1 MPCLPPVTEQWIPVC
16 PSWFRSQASWLLPS
30 PSWPCQAPL
39 LCSRCTVF
47 LSAAALSI
55 HRPVALS
62 VGWDPC
68 RQAGPLSLPVSPGD
82 VCGTIF
88 GGVDL
93 LIEIFQNTFF
103 LVSYIL
109 ILFFPLCGPFVL
121 FTLLTVFDILSTYF
135 ETQNWP
141 EALKKGVSSRKG
153 YVLQNSVEW
162 WRA

>member
-1 MPCLPPVTEQWIPVC
+1 M
-16 PSWFRSQASWLLPS
+16 
-30 PSWPCQAPL
+30 
-39 LCSRCTVF
+39 
-47 LSAAALSI
+47 
-55 HRPVALS
+55 
-62 VGWDPC
+62 
-68 RQAGPLSLPVSPGD
+68 PVSPGD

-153 YVLQNSVEW
+153 YVLQNSVE
-162 WRA
+162 